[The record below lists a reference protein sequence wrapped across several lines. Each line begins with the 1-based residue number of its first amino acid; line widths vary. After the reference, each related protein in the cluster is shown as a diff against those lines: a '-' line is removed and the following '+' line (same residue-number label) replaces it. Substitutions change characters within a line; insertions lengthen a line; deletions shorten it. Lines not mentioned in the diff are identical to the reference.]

1 VLLLKPQPGI
11 PPPHQFQTIANSR
24 LEQLRDLC
32 QAHGAKLII
41 LVPPTPSSE
50 DGVREFVM
58 ASQKA
63 GVDTL
68 VPIDPT
74 ALSAKYYEPDELH
87 LNPEGAA
94 LFTSALATFLPQT
107 IARESLV
114 SHDD

>member
-1 VLLLKPQPGI
+1 LKPQPAV
-11 PPPHQFQTIANSR
+11 PPLHQFQTTANSR
-24 LEQLRDLC
+24 LEQLSELC

-50 DGVREFVM
+50 DAVRQM
-58 ASQKA
+58 TIAAQNT

-74 ALSAKYYEPDELH
+74 ALSAKYYQPDELH

-107 IARESLV
+107 IARKSMALP
-114 SHDD
+114 DD